1 MLNATV
7 VALLVAAAPNL
18 VGKWQ
23 GDGFVIV
30 LEANGTGTMS
40 DGPGVPPEP
49 LKWKVSGNNLLITQ
63 DGETVPWAM
72 KLNGKDSMTLS
83 GEDLDEPITV
93 KRGGANAK
101 TEVAAVAPQQPN
113 PNAMP
118 MGTCESACKH
128 YLGCA
133 KLKGDDQMALCQY
146 NCFASGANPYQ
157 LGVYNQLDCKRA
169 ISIVV
174 AAQLQA
180 LAAMSQANNAGSSG
194 GNKGSRCNGCVRDG
208 SSCVWISQ
216 GNWGSGP
223 NNPYSGAVS
232 SCDADCCQ

>member
-1 MLNATV
+1 MLIT
-7 VALLVAAAPNL
+7 VALLIAAAPPNV

-30 LEANGTGTMS
+30 LEANGTGAMS
-40 DGPGVPPEP
+40 DGPGVPLEP
-49 LKWKVSGNNLLITQ
+49 FKWKLSGNNLMITQ
-63 DGETVPWAM
+63 DGETLPWAM

-83 GEDLDEPITV
+83 SEELDAPITV
-93 KRGGANAK
+93 KRGGSAK
-101 TEVAAVAPQQPN
+101 TTEPVATGTVPKE
-113 PNAMP
+113 NAIP

-169 ISIVV
+169 IFIVV

-180 LAAMSQANNAGSSG
+180 LAAMQQQSG
-194 GNKGSRCNGCVRDG
+194 GNSGGNNKGSRCSGCVRDG

-232 SCDADCCQ
+232 SCDSDCCQ